1 MKKKRGI
8 SCLIVLA
15 DTFFE
20 RERERENYG
29 TIPLFLNLNRKKKE
43 KKQHVPELR
52 IVSTFP
58 DSKVK

>member
-1 MKKKRGI
+1 M
-8 SCLIVLA
+8 IVLA

>member
-20 RERERENYG
+20 RERENSG